1 MCDYLNINSPRKKK
15 HDLRILI
22 HNVPLDYLVI
32 SENKLNNSFPNAQLR
47 INNYEKRAR
56 RDRDKQGVG
65 LIEFVRKSLI
75 CKRLRKYESLN
86 IEVICSEV
94 TISNKNWVIFS
105 IYRPPDYS
113 NLLAFFKE
121 LGKYLNQTRE
131 NYHNFIVMGDF
142 NIDIRQTILES
153 HTLD

>member
-1 MCDYLNINSPRKKK
+1 M
-15 HDLRILI
+15 
-22 HNVPLDYLVI
+22 
-32 SENKLNNSFPNAQLR
+32 
-47 INNYEKRAR
+47 
-56 RDRDKQGVG
+56 
-65 LIEFVRKSLI
+65 

-121 LGKYLNQTRE
+121 LGKYLNMASE
-131 NYHNFIVMGDF
+131 NYDNFIVMGDF
-142 NIDIRQTILES
+142 NIDIRQNQP
-153 HTLD
+153 